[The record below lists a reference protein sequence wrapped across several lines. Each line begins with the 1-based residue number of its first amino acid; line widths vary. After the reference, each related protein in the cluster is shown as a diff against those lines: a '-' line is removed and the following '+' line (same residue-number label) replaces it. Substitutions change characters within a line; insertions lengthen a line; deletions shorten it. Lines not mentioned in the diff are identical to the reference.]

1 MRSGT
6 SKCVVLKSITTS
18 RRLKKKSQNNKL
30 LMKQQLA
37 HNHFPNNSIAFHL
50 TDINSV

>member
-1 MRSGT
+1 MCRS
-6 SKCVVLKSITTS
+6 KIYYYIKKI
-18 RRLKKKSQNNKL
+18 KKKSQNNKL